1 MEKLTENN
9 PRFCAKYVKNIGIA
23 KEKKLGF
30 YHVFELNGKLY
41 VRAHNLDV
49 NVGDKVWIAKKIKTP
64 NKEWSVH
71 EIIVPEDYWYYK
83 FHANKTAKEQRQTTY
98 VAKAKTWFGN
108 QRYIIQEVKKVAKN
122 TRDSE
127 SVLLIDKI

>member
-1 MEKLTENN
+1 MEKLTENH
-9 PRFCAKYVKNIGIA
+9 PRFCAKYVKNIGVA

-30 YHVFELNGKLY
+30 YHVFDLNGKLY

-108 QRYIIQEVKKVAKN
+108 QRYIIQEVKKLAKN
-122 TRDSE
+122 
-127 SVLLIDKI
+127 KC

>member
-1 MEKLTENN
+1 MMVAVPLFLLKSVLKECQMEKLTEND

-30 YHVFELNGKLY
+30 YHVFEINGKLY

-64 NKEWSVH
+64 NKEWNVH
-71 EIIVPEDYWYYK
+71 EIVIPEDYWHYE
-83 FHANKTAKEQRQTTY
+83 FHAIELPRPKERGFLFHWKQP
-98 VAKAKTWFGN
+98 
-108 QRYIIQEVKKVAKN
+108 
-122 TRDSE
+122 
-127 SVLLIDKI
+127 